1 MQVRHEIMYSVVS
14 PRDAA
19 SGMATGKRM
28 HNPLTIRIELGR
40 GATPGNIIKIDEADS
55 QIAIGVDVAGVNAAR
70 SKVIKTRSNIKND

>member
-28 HNPLTIRIELGR
+28 HNPLTIRIEWGR
-40 GATPGNIIKIDEADS
+40 GATAGNIIKIDEADS
-55 QIAIGVDVAGVNAAR
+55 KIAIGVDVAGVNVAR
-70 SKVIKTRSNIKND
+70 SKVIKTRSNIQNN